1 MHAAPCPQIASKVEV
16 YVSTGGEGAAATTYK
31 RLGYLSFDSNE
42 RSNHQ
47 VRGEGE
53 EGNGGGE
60 GGGGCGGGGG
70 LGRS

>member
-53 EGNGGGE
+53 EGTGGGR
-60 GGGGCGGGGG
+60 GGEDGVLGGTVG
-70 LGRS
+70 